1 MLQDFRDF
9 AQKEGVVDSIEFNFY
24 AEMKSFLEDNKDT
37 LNKIYEDLNLLDEKY
52 MEEHASKM
60 FLNHIKERVEEY
72 EKVSNNFN
80 VEKYISYQ
88 IKFLLARNLFD
99 YKSGIQIW
107 YEIDNVYKQ
116 AIETIQDE
124 KLYKKMKVQHK

>member
-1 MLQDFRDF
+1 M
-9 AQKEGVVDSIEFNFY
+9 
-24 AEMKSFLEDNKDT
+24 
-37 LNKIYEDLNLLDEKY
+37 
-52 MEEHASKM
+52 
-60 FLNHIKERVEEY
+60 
-72 EKVSNNFN
+72 
-80 VEKYISYQ
+80 EKYISYQ